1 MYVGDIL
8 EGTTQK
14 SGTPEVVKE
23 KPGTALV
30 DAKNVL
36 GPVCSSLLEDFSE
49 IVIYA
54 FGFRKQLFLGIVI

>member
-14 SGTPEVVKE
+14 TGSPEILKE

-36 GPVCSSLLEDFSE
+36 GPVSSFSRDYIYPS
-49 IVIYA
+49 IV
-54 FGFRKQLFLGIVI
+54 FMHVQDL

>member
-8 EGTTQK
+8 EGTAQK
-14 SGTPEVVKE
+14 TGTPEILKE

-36 GPVCSSLLEDFSE
+36 GPVSFVLQTLLKE
-49 IVIYA
+49 ISILLY
-54 FGFRKQLFLGIVI
+54 KNS